1 MSTNTFN
8 ADGTVASAAIA
19 ARYRNALDLGN
30 RRPTAS
36 SSPPV
41 ADSPSRRVKMG
52 SGIYQACDTEVHAMN
67 SSEARTI
74 IETVAVQSDG
84 IAPDSDEECYA
95 TQLQALKTKL
105 DMDIGRY
112 AGFAVWRPYGF
123 RMARRNEVQNSGLE
137 TRERT
142 IHRLRDGGASEPR
155 RTEDVLEVQLCHER
169 FGCVVA
175 HQANEA
181 RKEHRRPVSEYSGLL
196 RGGWWWVSLA
206 YQRLRPEQMERLRRK
221 LEMSIAGDETNN
233 NFPGYDKLKP
243 WDAVLLY
250 ASQDR
255 DFWDSEVKRKPAL
268 ATNVKDMP
276 DPSGEGHHEA
286 GDEGETAKKGQEVKT
301 PLRVE
306 QGKDGKGDAG
316 KNWQNECTPAPKPA
330 TKEAT
335 VALHERV
342 YTSYAKSEGIE
353 DCHVVVILTTI
364 SQPLFPRCPEN
375 MEHWLGAMRMAGYR
389 SAETFLTEPETKL
402 TQHGPGKRRRG
413 NKDVARVTVKLLQ
426 IGGAA
431 HYGLTKEGEGGLSL
445 QTLKSAGLRSR
456 NFLLGLPKLTAH
468 DKEKLAKLPEV
479 SSVDSR
485 NRMRGGD
492 RRKSPNSGC
501 ATRGR
506 REDPGEK
513 VCKEGGGVCDKSG
526 ASEAPDYP
534 QGMYDAVAE
543 VIRARVST
551 LCEEEKAGIPGAA
564 GNYEPKVWRVLK
576 TKPSEGIEE
585 STDTS
590 LERSGIWN
598 GSFVRRQPGPDRPG
612 KVVLRTNDES
622 NEGNELRI
630 EVYGDDPL
638 IAIRGTE
645 REATSSCSHFCC
657 AGPRSVRTWP
667 GTKLDSEI
675 SRLVQSENF
684 SVEIPENNRKAADI
698 NKTQKFDVNNSEGI
712 DGGNEGLIPIGRVRI
727 TADASQWG
735 FGAWLA
741 FDGALTTWL
750 ADAWTDED
758 ASRPGA
764 GIGNCEGQN
773 AWVAL
778 GILSCFRTWAFTG
791 AKERARRVKESA
803 GHTPLTIKLG
813 ATSADTGGNSYSR
826 GMAGTRL
833 NSPVP
838 LCTFHGIDSGVRMRL
853 TEEATGDRPIFPTNA
868 DTGGNGYSRV
878 IACTCLDSPVPLC
891 TFHDVG
897 SGVRMRLTGEATGD
911 RPIFPT
917 ESGKFPSAA
926 DTIETW
932 ANVLDGLTD
941 KDTAGH
947 VPRRSGAQS
956 HTRLGVPMWWMA
968 NLGRWGSRAV
978 SGYREEASRE
988 EEVSHVLSVII
999 VPRASASSRQL
1010 DPIVGQEALDLQS
1023 VKFELAEISSKFAVC
1038 DELRADRVRD
1048 SSAPGKTAVLKLDG
1062 LELKVFAEEAERE
1075 KLLRVCWPGEDPFVY
1090 NLDIGCTRKV
1100 SSDCPYLQPEEWRT
1114 GGGLA
1119 WGEHNS
1125 RSLLKLAG
1133 EPCTREDCILAK
1145 FRGVGSESD
1154 LASGHLTKAK
1164 SVRCQRPLRIV
1175 IANKPVLQA
1184 VLSITALLISDYAV
1198 PMGIPSFN
1206 NMQPEAARQLR
1217 LLLAAGQET
1226 ELSDRGPGDELLSE
1240 VERRGTWTETGQARG
1255 VPHGLGS
1262 FAGLPKLG
1270 LGSFAGL
1277 PKLSLEQLDL
1287 RLPGTLDGP
1296 QGVLVAESLAEVR
1309 NHAAVGLMDQHRYSE
1324 AELELQHAVKL
1335 APQKPLL
1342 WYNLGTALIG
1352 LRRHKEAQVCL
1363 ERALALDDSLSSA
1376 HFNLARIH
1384 MTLANSPGPL
1394 DLGDFLDSEARELQ
1408 LRSALRHLNSSV
1420 DAFSSTKSR
1429 EETFKSMEE
1438 AFYMLGDT
1446 ANAWSAY
1453 RRLLELAPHEGL
1465 KARSHDGCVE
1475 ILAWLE
1481 DRALELPPLWS
1492 GGESPQDGEL
1502 ELAQVLYPQLP
1513 AFLPSELCVVF
1524 DASVKNRSE
1533 SANAHQD
1540 LHLRFEQQG
1549 FAQLTKGDIP
1559 WSDDAIA
1566 AFAAYFMAVHH
1577 AGGYYRDSK
1586 EDPRALLSAGRW
1598 SLDNDRLANF
1608 LAGTLRPV
1616 AESAAG
1622 KALKLGFAKVA
1633 LYEAGAELP
1642 PHHDQILNEVSV
1654 TLVLQ
1659 STEGQ
1664 ASGPHWPLVLRRL
1677 PKPMQSDLKSN
1688 ATLLYAPTGEGL
1700 VFRGRDFLHSRPCC
1714 LPEGQHSLVLLL
1726 HYVEA
1731 AFPEFQC
1738 RTFVNVTAAT
1748 TEELLQHQCV
1758 EVTANMAQR
1767 YQYVPSSSNSSNTSS
1782 SKSDED
1788 LNLGVYGKQA
1798 ASSRSHDTNTSRL
1811 TSTTTAPKQYLLY
1824 NPCATN
1830 MDPTYCQSQFN
1841 NQVMFFLHALSVAKC
1856 LGRTLVLPPF
1866 MWMEH
1871 QMAEQNWYPFER
1883 FFDLGQLK
1891 KRFGVIRLEDFLE
1904 LHKLQHPGGRLLW
1917 WYYYPPYLVDREPHA
1932 FKGIFFRRYMN
1943 LSFAM
1948 PKRMSPFWEVR
1959 MTASGRGQEPF
1970 GKGEGRSYWTAA
1982 RLLLGQIRAESADFH
1997 AAIAA
2002 APSSIA
2008 AWMGL
2013 TSPLQPLSGGR
2024 EEASLVN
2031 KQSIGL
2037 EQWKATTRTLDIGQD
2052 LQPAENISR
2061 YEVEAGAASSGR
2073 YAANVDVLVFDFAP
2087 SYNFRFDRF
2096 DFDWELRRNRRAL
2109 RFSSALEDAAER
2121 AVAEL
2126 FGGGSF
2132 VALHLRRDGYAE
2144 FCHAEELRAAAGGAK
2159 LRFGFRSSRAACNPS
2174 EDELLRDLLKSG
2186 LGLGP
2191 GLVPG
2196 LFLATNSRD
2205 DEEILQLAGTVRAHF
2220 GVEMRQLRDAVSS
2233 RTLAPET
2240 VPIIELLIAA
2250 RSSAFVGNAM
2260 STFTMNIVMERDV
2273 RGLPRNSTIFNG
2285 IGRL

>member
-1 MSTNTFN
+1 
-8 ADGTVASAAIA
+8 
-19 ARYRNALDLGN
+19 
-30 RRPTAS
+30 
-36 SSPPV
+36 
-41 ADSPSRRVKMG
+41 
-52 SGIYQACDTEVHAMN
+52 
-67 SSEARTI
+67 
-74 IETVAVQSDG
+74 
-84 IAPDSDEECYA
+84 
-95 TQLQALKTKL
+95 
-105 DMDIGRY
+105 
-112 AGFAVWRPYGF
+112 
-123 RMARRNEVQNSGLE
+123 
-137 TRERT
+137 
-142 IHRLRDGGASEPR
+142 
-155 RTEDVLEVQLCHER
+155 
-169 FGCVVA
+169 
-175 HQANEA
+175 
-181 RKEHRRPVSEYSGLL
+181 
-196 RGGWWWVSLA
+196 
-206 YQRLRPEQMERLRRK
+206 
-221 LEMSIAGDETNN
+221 
-233 NFPGYDKLKP
+233 
-243 WDAVLLY
+243 
-250 ASQDR
+250 
-255 DFWDSEVKRKPAL
+255 
-268 ATNVKDMP
+268 
-276 DPSGEGHHEA
+276 
-286 GDEGETAKKGQEVKT
+286 
-301 PLRVE
+301 
-306 QGKDGKGDAG
+306 
-316 KNWQNECTPAPKPA
+316 
-330 TKEAT
+330 
-335 VALHERV
+335 
-342 YTSYAKSEGIE
+342 
-353 DCHVVVILTTI
+353 
-364 SQPLFPRCPEN
+364 
-375 MEHWLGAMRMAGYR
+375 
-389 SAETFLTEPETKL
+389 
-402 TQHGPGKRRRG
+402 
-413 NKDVARVTVKLLQ
+413 
-426 IGGAA
+426 
-431 HYGLTKEGEGGLSL
+431 
-445 QTLKSAGLRSR
+445 
-456 NFLLGLPKLTAH
+456 
-468 DKEKLAKLPEV
+468 
-479 SSVDSR
+479 
-485 NRMRGGD
+485 
-492 RRKSPNSGC
+492 
-501 ATRGR
+501 
-506 REDPGEK
+506 
-513 VCKEGGGVCDKSG
+513 
-526 ASEAPDYP
+526 
-534 QGMYDAVAE
+534 
-543 VIRARVST
+543 
-551 LCEEEKAGIPGAA
+551 
-564 GNYEPKVWRVLK
+564 
-576 TKPSEGIEE
+576 
-585 STDTS
+585 
-590 LERSGIWN
+590 
-598 GSFVRRQPGPDRPG
+598 
-612 KVVLRTNDES
+612 
-622 NEGNELRI
+622 
-630 EVYGDDPL
+630 
-638 IAIRGTE
+638 
-645 REATSSCSHFCC
+645 
-657 AGPRSVRTWP
+657 
-667 GTKLDSEI
+667 
-675 SRLVQSENF
+675 
-684 SVEIPENNRKAADI
+684 
-698 NKTQKFDVNNSEGI
+698 
-712 DGGNEGLIPIGRVRI
+712 
-727 TADASQWG
+727 
-735 FGAWLA
+735 
-741 FDGALTTWL
+741 
-750 ADAWTDED
+750 
-758 ASRPGA
+758 
-764 GIGNCEGQN
+764 
-773 AWVAL
+773 
-778 GILSCFRTWAFTG
+778 
-791 AKERARRVKESA
+791 
-803 GHTPLTIKLG
+803 
-813 ATSADTGGNSYSR
+813 
-826 GMAGTRL
+826 
-833 NSPVP
+833 
-838 LCTFHGIDSGVRMRL
+838 
-853 TEEATGDRPIFPTNA
+853 
-868 DTGGNGYSRV
+868 
-878 IACTCLDSPVPLC
+878 
-891 TFHDVG
+891 
-897 SGVRMRLTGEATGD
+897 
-911 RPIFPT
+911 
-917 ESGKFPSAA
+917 
-926 DTIETW
+926 
-932 ANVLDGLTD
+932 
-941 KDTAGH
+941 
-947 VPRRSGAQS
+947 
-956 HTRLGVPMWWMA
+956 
-968 NLGRWGSRAV
+968 
-978 SGYREEASRE
+978 
-988 EEVSHVLSVII
+988 
-999 VPRASASSRQL
+999 
-1010 DPIVGQEALDLQS
+1010 
-1023 VKFELAEISSKFAVC
+1023 
-1038 DELRADRVRD
+1038 
-1048 SSAPGKTAVLKLDG
+1048 
-1062 LELKVFAEEAERE
+1062 
-1075 KLLRVCWPGEDPFVY
+1075 
-1090 NLDIGCTRKV
+1090 
-1100 SSDCPYLQPEEWRT
+1100 
-1114 GGGLA
+1114 
-1119 WGEHNS
+1119 
-1125 RSLLKLAG
+1125 
-1133 EPCTREDCILAK
+1133 
-1145 FRGVGSESD
+1145 
-1154 LASGHLTKAK
+1154 
-1164 SVRCQRPLRIV
+1164 
-1175 IANKPVLQA
+1175 
-1184 VLSITALLISDYAV
+1184 
-1198 PMGIPSFN
+1198 
-1206 NMQPEAARQLR
+1206 

-1226 ELSDRGPGDELLSE
+1226 ELSDRGPGDVRRNAVCRKELLSE

-1309 NHAAVGLMDQHRYSE
+1309 NHAAVGFMDQHRYSE
-1324 AELELQHAVKL
+1324 AEPELQHAVKL

-1566 AFAAYFMAVHH
+1566 AFAAYLMAVHH
-1577 AGGYYRDSK
+1577 AGGFYRDSK

-1608 LAGTLRPV
+1608 LAETLRPV

-1738 RTFVNVTAAT
+1738 RTLVNVTAAT

-1782 SKSDED
+1782 SKNDED

-1798 ASSRSHDTNTSRL
+1798 ASSRSQDTNTSIL

-1841 NQVMFFLHALSVAKC
+1841 NQVVFFLHALSVAKC

-1891 KRFGVIRLEDFLE
+1891 KRFDVIRLEDFLE

-1932 FKGIFFRRYMN
+1932 FKGLFFRRYMN

-2061 YEVEAGAASSGR
+2061 YEVEAGAVSSGR

-2109 RFSSALEDAAER
+2109 RSSSALEDAAER

-2220 GVEMRQLRDAVSS
+2220 GVEMRQLRDAVSA